1 MPVELIIGKVSF
13 GPLANTSFSG
23 STGIGTISLSGFSL
37 TASGKD
43 CPSVLLPLATMVPSC
58 SKVMSALSESLI
70 LKGTP
75 RSLMVMVKL
84 LPCSVS
90 WQFWVSMMIWSI
102 PTTVVPSGSMSITS
116 PGTSTSLPIAV
127 PPARGPLSTSWGSGS
142 GDEGSGGRVLV
153 VVPVVP
159 VVLVPVAVPVVPV
172 VPVVLVLVVV
182 PVVPVVLVPV
192 VFVPVVPVVL
202 VPVVACPHAGNAN
215 TNRKV
220 RATNIV
226 FMYGTDFPLLI
237 IYLTNPL
244 TIAYL
249 CKQCNDLGK
258 REVAS
263 SPSAAKG
270 IRTFDNTSTTTH
282 LGE

>member
-153 VVPVVP
+153 
-159 VVLVPVAVPVVPV
+159 
-172 VPVVLVLVVV
+172 
-182 PVVPVVLVPV
+182 
-192 VFVPVVPVVL
+192 FVPVVPVVL
-202 VPVVACPHAGNAN
+202 VPVVACPHAGKAN

>member
-1 MPVELIIGKVSF
+1 MPVELIMGKVSF

-23 STGIGTISLSGFSL
+23 STGIGTISLSGLSL
-37 TASGKD
+37 AASGKD
-43 CPSVLLPLATMVPSC
+43 CPRVLLPLATMVPSS

-84 LPCSVS
+84 LPCAVS

-102 PTTVVPSGSMSITS
+102 PKTVVPSGSMSITS

-127 PPARGPLSTSWGSGS
+127 PFARGPLSTSCGSGS

-159 VVLVPVAVPVVPV
+159 VVLVPV
-172 VPVVLVLVVV
+172 
-182 PVVPVVLVPV
+182 
-192 VFVPVVPVVL
+192 
-202 VPVVACPHAGNAN
+202 VACPHAGNAN
-215 TNRKV
+215 ANRKV
-220 RATNIV
+220 RATNIILI
-226 FMYGTDFPLLI
+226 YGTDFPLLV

-244 TIAYL
+244 KIAYL
-249 CKQCNDLGK
+249 RKQCNDLGK
-258 REVAS
+258 RKVAS
-263 SPSAAKG
+263 SP
-270 IRTFDNTSTTTH
+270 
-282 LGE
+282 

>member
-58 SKVMSALSESLI
+58 SKVMSAVSESLI

-142 GDEGSGGRVLV
+142 GDEGSGGRVPV

-159 VVLVPVAVPVVPV
+159 VV
-172 VPVVLVLVVV
+172 VPVVLV

-192 VFVPVVPVVL
+192 VPVVPVVVPVVPVVL
-202 VPVVACPHAGNAN
+202 VPVVACPHAGKAN
-215 TNRKV
+215 TRRKV
-220 RATNIV
+220 RAANIV
-226 FMYGTDFPLLI
+226 RKYSTGFPLLV
-237 IYLTNPL
+237 IYHTNPL
-244 TIAYL
+244 TI
-249 CKQCNDLGK
+249 
-258 REVAS
+258 
-263 SPSAAKG
+263 
-270 IRTFDNTSTTTH
+270 T
-282 LGE
+282 

>member
-1 MPVELIIGKVSF
+1 
-13 GPLANTSFSG
+13 
-23 STGIGTISLSGFSL
+23 
-37 TASGKD
+37 
-43 CPSVLLPLATMVPSC
+43 
-58 SKVMSALSESLI
+58 
-70 LKGTP
+70 
-75 RSLMVMVKL
+75 
-84 LPCSVS
+84 
-90 WQFWVSMMIWSI
+90 
-102 PTTVVPSGSMSITS
+102 
-116 PGTSTSLPIAV
+116 
-127 PPARGPLSTSWGSGS
+127 
-142 GDEGSGGRVLV
+142 VLV

-159 VVLVPVAVPVVPV
+159 VVPVEPVVPV
-172 VPVVLVLVVV
+172 VVAVVLVPVVLVPVVV

-202 VPVVACPHAGNAN
+202 VPVVACPHAGNEN

-226 FMYGTDFPLLI
+226 LMYGTDFPLRL

-249 CKQCNDLGK
+249 RKQCNDLGK

-270 IRTFDNTSTTTH
+270 IRTLDNTSTTTSETLNFGESLSEKGYQPRSDGRFFGRYTGGERTDRFL
-282 LGE
+282 LGCSQGYTVGASETFGQFQ